1 MYFIGLTPW
10 AFHLAS
16 LVQRPPVLRRQ
27 LFDFRV
33 QFVTLRPWKRVLSAS
48 DFGPTPRRV
57 KSDFLSVIAD
67 ISAQAQCFVRG
78 SLMPLLN
85 CLLKILLLAGKGI
98 TVGLNLT
105 FQTKDSNMIAPQY

>member
-33 QFVTLRPWKRVLSAS
+33 HFCYSAPMEARAFGFRLRANAPEGQKRFPISNC
-48 DFGPTPRRV
+48 
-57 KSDFLSVIAD
+57 D

-78 SLMPLLN
+78 SLMPLPN
-85 CLLKILLLAGKGI
+85 CLIENPFASGKRHHGRLEPH
-98 TVGLNLT
+98 V
-105 FQTKDSNMIAPQY
+105 SN